1 MRKPWPWLVAACA
14 LGLGARAETVDT
26 IRVFEHD
33 AAPQQQPQLPPPPA
47 ADARCVAP
55 APVGAANA
63 RKWYE
68 VTYAYRGRIF
78 REIIGYHPGK
88 TIDLLDNGKP
98 QSVPYD
104 NRQ

>member
-1 MRKPWPWLVAACA
+1 MGKHWLLLVAAGA
-14 LGLGARAETVDT
+14 LGLGAQAETVDT
-26 IRVFEHD
+26 IRVFEHNY
-33 AAPQQQPQLPPPPA
+33 PPPRQL
-47 ADARCVAP
+47 ADARGAP
-55 APVGAANA
+55 PTSVGAGHA

>member
-1 MRKPWPWLVAACA
+1 MGKHWQLVAACA
-14 LGLGARAETVDT
+14 FGLAAQAETVDT

-33 AAPQQQPQLPPPPA
+33 YPPPRQVADGRCAPPTLA
-47 ADARCVAP
+47 AS
-55 APVGAANA
+55 A

-78 REIIGYHPGK
+78 REVIGYNPGK
-88 TIDLLDNGKP
+88 TIELLATGKP